1 MSRNDPKTDELA
13 ERIREIAA
21 KAEKMP
27 SVGSGAPMP
36 ASRIGLDFTIS
47 VLGGAL
53 LGWLVDMAVPS
64 LAPWAL
70 IGMIAAGFLSGLLN
84 MWRALQGKGGDKTV
98 R

>member
-1 MSRNDPKTDELA
+1 MTIDPKIDEVA
-13 ERIREIAA
+13 ERIREIEA

-27 SVGSGAPMP
+27 SIGSGEPLP
-36 ASRIGLDFTIS
+36 ASRIGIDFTMS

-64 LAPWAL
+64 ITPWPL
-70 IGMIAAGFLSGLLN
+70 IGMIIAGFLSGLLN
-84 MWRALQGKGGDKTV
+84 MWRSLAGQNVDKPV

>member
-1 MSRNDPKTDELA
+1 MAKDPKIDEVAL
-13 ERIREIAA
+13 RIREIEA

-27 SVGSGAPMP
+27 SIGSGEPMP
-36 ASRIGLDFTIS
+36 ASRIGIDFTMS

-64 LAPWAL
+64 ISPWPL
-70 IGMIAAGFLSGLLN
+70 IGMIVAGFISGLLN
-84 MWRALQGKGGDKTV
+84 MWRSLSGQNTEKPV